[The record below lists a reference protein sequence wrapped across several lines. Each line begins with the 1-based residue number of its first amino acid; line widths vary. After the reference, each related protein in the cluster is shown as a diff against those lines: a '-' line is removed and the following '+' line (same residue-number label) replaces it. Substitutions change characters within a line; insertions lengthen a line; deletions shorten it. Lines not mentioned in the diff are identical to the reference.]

1 MNLQQYKI
9 IWFVLKIIN
18 LPAPQFQTDY
28 FEVLLIHTVDSAS
41 SNRDMCLLSRF
52 ILKGFKFKW
61 CLLYVFLSDLEEWFF
76 FGVDPG
82 FE

>member
-28 FEVLLIHTVDSAS
+28 FEVLLIYTVDSAS
-41 SNRDMCLLSRF
+41 SKRDMCLLSRYS
-52 ILKGFKFKW
+52 LKGLS
-61 CLLYVFLSDLEEWFF
+61 LLYVFLSDSEEWFF